1 MRAVGEVSGAVAP
14 TWHEQYERMLRWLE
28 RLSESTTHDDRHLDD
43 FHAFFI
49 TCFHLKDWL
58 QEDPAVDT
66 KIRGE
71 VEGFLASNLWLR
83 LCADLANGS
92 KHLDVNKTPR
102 YDLPARLEKRT
113 GKGSIVVVTQG
124 KNEWP
129 ALVIAKKCARA
140 WQPFLVGHALI

>member
-66 KIRGE
+66 KIRGK
-71 VEGFLASNLWLR
+71 VEGFLEQFMASTLR
-83 LCADLANGS
+83 GSRQWVETLRRQQDAPIRFTGTSGEAD
-92 KHLDVNKTPR
+92 D
-102 YDLPARLEKRT
+102 
-113 GKGSIVVVTQG
+113 
-124 KNEWP
+124 
-129 ALVIAKKCARA
+129 
-140 WQPFLVGHALI
+140 